1 MKTFVKWIKQC
12 QYENEMKY
20 DDDFQLLET
29 FFYNNNY
36 ECKCK
41 VRLYKNVRGGYVE
54 DDNGNV
60 TKCNSVKDVIGLV
73 KFLTDGTIE

>member
-1 MKTFVKWIKQC
+1 MKTFVKWVKQC

-29 FFYNNNY
+29 YFYNNY

-41 VRLYKNVRGGYVE
+41 VRLYKNVKGGYVE
-54 DDNGNV
+54 DDNGDV
-60 TKCNSVKDVIGLV
+60 TKCKSIKDVIGLV